1 MAKKTIKRK
10 VFKRPN
16 PKKRPQSRPVPQ
28 QQQAPQQ
35 GQPQVAPPAPSPAP
49 TLPWGE
55 RVQSLSKSL
64 GQNSGGIGK
73 GLAQLSYKGPLGFAE
88 GLGQGIGGP
97 IGGKIA
103 KYGTLGY
110 VMGKV
115 VPWALEKAG
124 RTFESDE
131 KKETRVKTE
140 NQTKYEDKVT
150 TAIMGGRTNG
160 FSLDDLDAADKNQD
174 AGWRESIEGMD
185 DKEFSTLAAESIK
198 ADDANKI
205 WNAVITKAQR
215 DGKKVNASKPL
226 FLPNTFTKEGKN
238 YSYAIH
244 YDKEARQAKFVP
256 IEIGGQPFGREV
268 KE

>member
-1 MAKKTIKRK
+1 MAKK
-10 VFKRPN
+10 
-16 PKKRPQSRPVPQ
+16 PKKTKKPLRPKPRPQPRPQPQ
-28 QQQAPQQ
+28 PQP
-35 GQPQVAPPAPSPAP
+35 QPQVAPPAQAPAP
-49 TLPWGE
+49 TLPWGA
-55 RVQSLSKSL
+55 RAQRLSESL
-64 GQNSGGIGK
+64 GQNSGEVAKGIGTF
-73 GLAQLSYKGPLGFAE
+73 AARGPLGFVE
-88 GLGQGIGGP
+88 GLGQGIAGPAGGQF
-97 IGGKIA
+97 A

-110 VMGKV
+110 VASKAI
-115 VPWALEKAG
+115 PWGLEKLG
-124 RTFESDE
+124 RVFESDE

-150 TAIMGGRTNG
+150 TAIMGNRTNG
-160 FSLDDLDAADKNQD
+160 FSLDDLDDADKNQD
-174 AGWRESIEGMD
+174 AGWREAIEGMD
-185 DKEFSTLAAESIK
+185 NKEFSKLAAESIK